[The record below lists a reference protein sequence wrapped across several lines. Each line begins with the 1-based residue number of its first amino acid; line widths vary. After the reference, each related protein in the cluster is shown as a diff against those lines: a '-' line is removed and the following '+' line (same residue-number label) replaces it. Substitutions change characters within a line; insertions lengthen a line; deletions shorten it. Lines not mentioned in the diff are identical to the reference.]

1 VKRWGSPMASGRSR
15 LRVAVRALLK
25 KRQMRGFAGGKRQ
38 EQTQMITRAIGRL
51 THTAL
56 PTMITISRSRP

>member
-1 VKRWGSPMASGRSR
+1 MGAPMASGRSR

-56 PTMITISRSRP
+56 PTMITISRSKP